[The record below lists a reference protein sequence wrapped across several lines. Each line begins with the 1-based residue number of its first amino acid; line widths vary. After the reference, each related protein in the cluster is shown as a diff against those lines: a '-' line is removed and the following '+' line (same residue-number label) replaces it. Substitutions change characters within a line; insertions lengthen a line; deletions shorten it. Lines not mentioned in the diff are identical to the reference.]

1 MDVAND
7 RAEERLLA
15 RIRRFEDERHIF
27 TEMNRLIGQQW
38 PLREILGRI
47 AAVAELLGAPFCA
60 ILLCHCGDGLL
71 TIAGACSLDR
81 NYIACVNANRTMPLE
96 TIMGLPGDEVFRTGQ
111 RPRRQLYR
119 VLHARARLDLAP
131 IRAGASA

>member
-27 TEMNRLIGQQW
+27 TEMNRLIGQPW

-47 AAVAELLGAPFCA
+47 AAVA
-60 ILLCHCGDGLL
+60 DGLL